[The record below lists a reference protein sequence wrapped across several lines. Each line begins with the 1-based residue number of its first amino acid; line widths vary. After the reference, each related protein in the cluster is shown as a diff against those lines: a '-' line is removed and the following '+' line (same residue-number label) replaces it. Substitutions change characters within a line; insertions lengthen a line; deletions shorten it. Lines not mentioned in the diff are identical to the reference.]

1 MSNKEEEKE
10 AKLEEVLQELSK
22 RKKLPQAVMGIKTAD
37 KETFPKGKN
46 VKEEKLPPEEVKVK
60 KE

>member
-1 MSNKEEEKE
+1 MSKQEEKE
-10 AKLEEVLQELSK
+10 AELDDVLSELSK

-37 KETFPKGKN
+37 KESFPKGK
-46 VKEEKLPPEEVKVK
+46 VAKEEKLPPEEVKIK